1 MNYSKATK
9 AQLIERCKEL
19 EENRGKE
26 PAEMKVTKVTIYPF
40 KEGPSLGHMKGMAVI
55 VLNDQFMVRGL
66 RIMSGENGLYVGYPN
81 DPFYRGDEDFH
92 AICQPITRTLRE
104 AIEDAVLTK
113 YKQAI
118 G

>member
-19 EENRGKE
+19 EENRGE
-26 PAEMKVTKVTIYPF
+26 ETAEMKVTHVTIYPF
-40 KEGPSLGHMKGMAVI
+40 KEPNLGHVKGLAVI

-81 DPFYRGDEDFH
+81 DPFYRGDDFTS
-92 AICQPITRTLRE
+92 ICQPITRSLRE
-104 AIEDAVLTK
+104 AIDDAVLTK